1 MSFFLLYLQAKAITA
16 LVVVMS
22 LKPSPISAGLPCLLP
37 LVSNR
42 SKTMWYCMVTVME
55 CLSLPLLLLLVHWY
69 NILSTSDY
77 LEDELRR
84 REMVHVLVSALSICF
99 YSNKAHNCVLVWS
112 CPSICQ
118 VGMPLMFLVCVI
130 MFLAE
135 KVCKW
140 ESVSNKK
147 LFSFLNFIFGL
158 CIN

>member
-1 MSFFLLYLQAKAITA
+1 MSFFLLYLQAKAISA

-55 CLSLPLLLLLVHWY
+55 CLSLPRHRLLVHWY

-99 YSNKAHNCVLVWS
+99 YSNKAHIGLVLSFNMSSWHAFDVSSLCNNVS
-112 CPSICQ
+112 CRKS
-118 VGMPLMFLVCVI
+118 M
-130 MFLAE
+130 
-135 KVCKW
+135 
-140 ESVSNKK
+140 
-147 LFSFLNFIFGL
+147 
-158 CIN
+158 